1 MDTGTATAGTTP
13 REVVATL
20 RRAFDEGRTR
30 PVAWRRTQLEGL
42 SQLLASGES
51 ELETAMRADLGKA
64 PAESWITELR
74 LVEREIAH
82 TLSHLDS
89 WMSPQHVHIPVVL
102 QPGRASVVCEPLG
115 VTLVIAPW
123 NYPVQLLLLPMAAAI
138 AAGNAVVAKP
148 SELAPETS
156 ATIARLVPRFLDPEA
171 VAVVEGDA
179 SVAQALLAERFDHIL
194 YTGSQQVAHAVMEAA
209 AKHLTPVTLE
219 LGGKCPA
226 IVDRDASL
234 GIVARR
240 LAYGKFINA
249 GQTCVAPDYV
259 LVHTDMEK
267 PLIEHLAGALD
278 EFYGADPKASR
289 DYGRI
294 VNGRH
299 FERLSGLLSAGG
311 FDRVATGGLATADAA
326 ERYLP
331 PTILTGVSPD
341 AAVMSEEIF
350 GPILPVLAV
359 KDLDEAVAFVNAR
372 PKPLALYVFSAHAAN
387 ARSVVERTSS
397 GSACINTCIVQL
409 AIPDLPF
416 GGVGASGTGAYHGRR
431 GFETFSH
438 RKAVLAKPAIPEP
451 PLQYPPYTRLRQRLL
466 RKIY

>member
-1 MDTGTATAGTTP
+1 MTAPAP
-13 REVVATL
+13 SEVVARL
-20 RRAFDEGRTR
+20 RRSFDAGRTR
-30 PVAWRRTQLEGL
+30 PAAWRKKQLEGMR
-42 SQLLASGES
+42 QLLSAGES

-74 LVEREIAH
+74 LVGRELTH
-82 TLSHLDS
+82 TLGHLDS
-89 WMSPQHVHIPVVL
+89 WMSPHHVHLPVVL

-123 NYPVQLLLLPMAAAI
+123 NYPVQLLLLPMASAI
-138 AAGNAVVAKP
+138 AAGNAVVGKP

-156 ATIARLVPRFLDPEA
+156 ATIARLAPRFLDPEA

-179 SVAQALLAERFDHIL
+179 STAQALLAERFDHIL
-194 YTGSQQVAHAVMEAA
+194 YTGGERVAHVVMEAA
-209 AKHLTPVTLE
+209 AKQLTPVTLE
-219 LGGKCPA
+219 LGGKSPA
-226 IVDRDASL
+226 IVDKDAAL
-234 GIVARR
+234 GVVARR
-240 LAYGKFINA
+240 LAYGKFLNA

-259 LVHTDMEK
+259 LVHAAMEK
-267 PLIEHLAGALD
+267 PLIEHLTSAIT

-294 VNGRH
+294 VNDRH
-299 FERLSGLLSAGG
+299 FQRLTGLLSAGG
-311 FDRVATGGLATADAA
+311 FGGVAAGGLDRADAA

-359 KDLDEAVAFVNAR
+359 NDLDEAITFVNAR
-372 PKPLALYVFSAHAAN
+372 PKPLSLYVFSAHSAA
-387 ARSVVERTSS
+387 AQAVIERTSS
-397 GSACINTCIVQL
+397 GSACINTCVVQL
-409 AIPDLPF
+409 AVPDLPF

-438 RKAVLAKPAIPEP
+438 RKAVLAKPALPEP
-451 PLQYPPYTRLRQRLL
+451 PLQYPPYTALRQRLL